1 MNDFTHKNIR
11 KMEKLIT
18 AILIVAIVT
27 AIVTGCTTQA
37 GSLAKEEKTPAP
49 AGIPVDARVI
59 QPGKISDE
67 LDITAT
73 LIANQRVDIVSELTR
88 RLVHVNV
95 KEGSNVKAGTL
106 LFKLDDADLQAQL
119 ERLHQQAKLA
129 QLNEERLKDLLAH
142 DAIAQQDYDE
152 AATNLKVLE
161 AQIQELEVTISKT
174 KIVAPF
180 DGQIGMINVHQ
191 GAIVSVNTL
200 LTNIEDNNTIKVEFS
215 IPEKYTNVIN
225 VGSKQT
231 FTISSDEKIHTATV
245 TAKGASVN
253 QNTRTLLV
261 RAVAPNFDGK
271 LLPGQSARLNLS
283 LSSSGD
289 ALVITSQSLIP
300 SSAGYSV
307 LVARHNTVVPTAV
320 EIGQRGA
327 GSVEITNGLHKGDTV
342 ITSNLMRLT
351 PGAVVQFA
359 SIQ

>member
-1 MNDFTHKNIR
+1 MNNLTTAFKFF
-11 KMEKLIT
+11 LLAIT
-18 AILIVAIVT
+18 II
-27 AIVTGCTTQA
+27 GCTTQA
-37 GSLAKEEKTPAP
+37 GPLAKDDSAP
-49 AGIPVDARVI
+49 KPVPGIPVDAVVI
-59 QPGKISDE
+59 QPGTISDQ
-67 LDITAT
+67 LDVTGT

-95 KEGSNVKAGTL
+95 KEGSRVKQGTL

-119 ERLHQQAKLA
+119 ERYRQQEKLA
-129 QLNEERLKDLLAH
+129 KLNEERLKDLLAH

-152 AATNLKVLE
+152 ASTNLKVIQ
-161 AQIQELEVTISKT
+161 AQMLELEVLIGKT

-215 IPEKYTNVIN
+215 IPEKYTNVIH

-231 FTISSDEKIHTATV
+231 FTIPSDDKTHSATV
-245 TAKGASVN
+245 VAKAASLN

-261 RAVAPNFDGK
+261 RAISQNSNGE

-283 LSSSGD
+283 LSSSGE

-300 SSAGYSV
+300 SSTGYSV
-307 LVARHNTVVPTAV
+307 LVARNSKVVIAPV
-320 EIGQRGA
+320 EIGQRNA
-327 GSVEITNGLHKGDTV
+327 GSVEITKGLTKGDTV
-342 ITSNLMRLT
+342 ITSNLLRLS
-351 PGAVVQFA
+351 PGAPLTLVT
-359 SIQ
+359 IK